1 MPNYIY
7 DQLGNPVGYISGNYI
22 HTLHG
27 QAVGQI
33 SGTNVHKMSG
43 EYVGEIHDNMV
54 VNTQKREPERIGHR
68 GDPGN
73 PGFYGIPKN
82 RGAVEPEY
90 PVVFSQLLERVNYID
105 DSVNNFKQ
113 KLI

>member
-27 QAVGQI
+27 QAIGQI

-43 EYVGEIHDNMV
+43 EYVGEIHD
-54 VNTQKREPERIGHR
+54 KIRYLIGRINLSHKIG
-68 GDPGN
+68 GQ
-73 PGFYGIPKN
+73 
-82 RGAVEPEY
+82 A
-90 PVVFSQLLERVNYID
+90 
-105 DSVNNFKQ
+105 DSPQ
-113 KLI
+113 RR

>member
-1 MPNYIY
+1 LPKYIY
-7 DQLGNPVGYISGNYI
+7 DQLGNSVGYINANYI

-33 SGTNVHKMSG
+33 NGTDVHKMNG
-43 EYVGEIHDNMV
+43 EYVGKLHDNMV
-54 VNTQKREPERIGHR
+54 VDTKVREPERIGHR

-73 PGFYGIPKN
+73 AGFYGIPKN
-82 RGAVEPEY
+82 RGAVESDY
-90 PVVFSQLLERVNYID
+90 PVVFSKLLERVSYID
-105 DSVNNFKQ
+105 DSVNKFKQ